1 MTDGFNISVPNDE
14 SKLLENISSVA
25 RLESLKRK
33 VSENDKKDI
42 EKAARGFE
50 SMFINMMLKEM
61 KSAMLNKEENSEMT
75 FGASTLEGYAD
86 MLFSD
91 EISGSGNGIGIA
103 EMIYKQ
109 LTGEPLNH
117 VTNKKA
123 AAPPKDNLFERFKI
137 DNQILAKNNIQ
148 KGDTFLDKI
157 SQRLQNFNN
166 SIINAAEEFGVPQS
180 LIRAVITAESAGKP
194 NAKSKAGAKGL
205 MQLMDDTAEELGV
218 KNSYDPDENIR
229 GGAKYLKQMLE
240 KFGGD
245 KELALAAY
253 NAGPGNVEKYGGIPP
268 FNETK
273 AYVRKVQKYDE
284 IFSGL

>member
-1 MTDGFNISVPNDE
+1 MTDGFNISNPNDE
-14 SKLLENISSVA
+14 AKLLENISSVA

-33 VSENDKKDI
+33 VSEDDKKDI

-91 EISGSGNGIGIA
+91 EISGSGSGIGIA

-166 SIINAAEEFGVPQS
+166 SIIGAAEEFGVPQS

-218 KNSYDPDENIR
+218 KNSYDPHENIR